1 VIKDTSNSI
10 SFQNLDRDSHYA
22 DSDAIS
28 NLTAISVTCNSAHCV
43 DNLKRSLLTVEHV
56 IIVDNGSTDG
66 TIEQMQLALPH
77 ATVLINK
84 NNIGFGAANNI
95 ALSTVGTDY
104 ALLINPDCLANKED
118 IAALLNAA
126 AEFPEAAIIAPTLI
140 RRNGDIDVSYR
151 WSRQCWKSRGPEASG
166 ACCVGFA
173 SGAIMLLNMRQ
184 MATIGFFDED
194 FFLYYEDEDLC
205 ERVFAQNKQIIVAPD
220 IQVSHS
226 NRGSVRGTRSLH
238 FEFIRGYHHAQSKI
252 FFHKKYDGLFNARKL
267 HKCTLSL
274 ALIAIFMRLLY
285 PQPKYLARL
294 LGRIFGLIQMK
305 I

>member
-1 VIKDTSNSI
+1 LET
-10 SFQNLDRDSHYA
+10 LDKGSHYS

-56 IIVDNGSTDG
+56 VIVDNGSTDA
-66 TIEQMQLALPH
+66 TIEQIQLALPH

-84 NNIGFGAANNI
+84 KNIGFGAANNI
-95 ALSTVGTDY
+95 ALSTVRTDY
-104 ALLINPDCLANKED
+104 ALLINPDCIAYKED
-118 IAALLNAA
+118 IAALLSAA

-151 WSRQCWKSRGPEASG
+151 WSRQFWKSKGPEATG

-205 ERVFAQNKQIIVAPD
+205 ERAFAQNKQIIVTPD
-220 IQVSHS
+220 IQVGHS
-226 NRGSVRGTRSLH
+226 NRGSVQGRRSLH

-252 FFHKKYDGLFNARKL
+252 FFNKKYNGIFNARKL
-267 HKCTLSL
+267 HKQTLSL
-274 ALIAIFMRLLY
+274 ALIAILFRLLY
-285 PQPKYLARL
+285 PQPKYVARL